1 MNKFLR
7 GHKVLDIDRQFY
19 VSSDNIGHWSST
31 ESNSDYAWY
40 VGMAYGSTV
49 SNGKGNYI
57 YVRAVSAF

>member
-40 VGMAYGSTV
+40 VSMYGGGTYDI
-49 SNGKGNYI
+49 NKRYDY